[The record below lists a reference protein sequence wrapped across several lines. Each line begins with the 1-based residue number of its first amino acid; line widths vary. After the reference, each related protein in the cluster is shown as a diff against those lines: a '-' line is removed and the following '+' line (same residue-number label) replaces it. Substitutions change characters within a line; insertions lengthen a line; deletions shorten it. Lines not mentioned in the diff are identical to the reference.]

1 MLAYPVR
8 LVPHGENEIM
18 LIFPDVPEACVVAD
32 GEEEAFAVAGAELER
47 VLADYVLDGR
57 PIPSPSDICGAP
69 TIGTDRY
76 SLIGFEP

>member
-32 GEEEAFAVAGAELER
+32 GEEEAFAVAGTSPKNSWRTMCSTAGRSLRRRELAER
-47 VLADYVLDGR
+47 RRWAR
-57 PIPSPSDICGAP
+57 
-69 TIGTDRY
+69 IGTA
-76 SLIGFEP
+76 S